1 MVRVSVLASGS
12 KGNCSYLET
21 NCLRIL
27 IDLGIS
33 CLSVEKRLQALSI
46 DPKTIQ
52 YIFLTHTHIDHVS
65 GLKVFLKKY
74 PCFLV
79 LSEKMYQDVKEFV
92 PYECCIFEED
102 FIKRED
108 LEVSIFKTSH
118 DVSDARGYIFKSEEK
133 ELVYIT
139 DTGYIPQKNY
149 EKLQN
154 KDLYIME
161 SNHDVKL
168 LMEGKYP
175 YYLKQRILSDIGHL
189 SNKDSAYYLS
199 HFIGDHTKKVI
210 LIHLSEENNQPEIAL
225 STLRDTLERKSQSV
239 EIIISKQ
246 DRETELLEV

>member
-1 MVRVSVLASGS
+1 
-12 KGNCSYLET
+12 
-21 NCLRIL
+21 
-27 IDLGIS
+27 
-33 CLSVEKRLQALSI
+33 
-46 DPKTIQ
+46 
-52 YIFLTHTHIDHVS
+52 
-65 GLKVFLKKY
+65 
-74 PCFLV
+74 
-79 LSEKMYQDVKEFV
+79 MYQDVKEFV